1 MKDTELSSDFD
12 PLVDENFETAHNQYK
27 LLREKC
33 PVAHSNAYGGYWAL
47 FKYDDIVKVLKNPKL
62 YTTTVQNV
70 VPKVATTGRRPPLHL
85 DPPEHSPY
93 KRTLVP
99 FLKKEKMDEL
109 EPYIRKTIVNLLNP
123 FIKKGGGDICEEFSH
138 KLPGYVFAHFFN
150 LSTDLSMSIR
160 EITKRYVKALNEE
173 KKELIQQASLELYDI
188 ARSIIQSRKDNPMDP
203 EKDVKSAYLNQTY
216 KGEPLPDDL
225 ILGTIRQLIVV
236 GMIAPVVFTG
246 SITVHL
252 AQNQYIQDQLRNNL
266 ELVPSAIEEYFRLMT
281 PYRGFARTPNR
292 DVEIRGRKMNQLQ
305 LFLLQLTEMNPFLRN
320 RINLF

>member
-99 FLKKEKMDEL
+99 FLKKKRWMNW
-109 EPYIRKTIVNLLNP
+109 NLI
-123 FIKKGGGDICEEFSH
+123 F
-138 KLPGYVFAHFFN
+138 
-150 LSTDLSMSIR
+150 
-160 EITKRYVKALNEE
+160 VK
-173 KKELIQQASLELYDI
+173 Q
-188 ARSIIQSRKDNPMDP
+188 
-203 EKDVKSAYLNQTY
+203 
-216 KGEPLPDDL
+216 
-225 ILGTIRQLIVV
+225 
-236 GMIAPVVFTG
+236 
-246 SITVHL
+246 
-252 AQNQYIQDQLRNNL
+252 
-266 ELVPSAIEEYFRLMT
+266 
-281 PYRGFARTPNR
+281 
-292 DVEIRGRKMNQLQ
+292 
-305 LFLLQLTEMNPFLRN
+305 
-320 RINLF
+320 